1 MEKYNSEVRNGELL
15 KENEVLANLIN
26 ATYYLEGQFMY
37 TATEEV
43 KRELVERGYFEG
55 IDNMR
60 FTKKTIELL
69 NNFYKEHSKDFMRVL
84 RRLKVPTKFVLIE
97 DICKESAMDKNNVI
111 FLMKKLEE
119 DGEIRIS
126 ASTNWDEKV
135 KYLID

>member
-1 MEKYNSEVRNGELL
+1 
-15 KENEVLANLIN
+15 
-26 ATYYLEGQFMY
+26 MY

-69 NNFYKEHSKDFMRVL
+69 NDFYKEHSKDFMRVL

-119 DGEIRIS
+119 DGEIR
-126 ASTNWDEKV
+126 
-135 KYLID
+135 